1 MKKLKSLTIIM
12 LTITINVGV
21 VTGCGSSKAPTTE
34 KTAQTESANKFT
46 YEPITI
52 TVDLDRSGKGDKVE
66 EIFKKA
72 PTKAVT
78 LGDEFTDIL
87 LDLGL
92 EGNMAGRTVGS
103 AKSVRTTFD
112 EAKKSVSVLA
122 EKDLTKEQL
131 LSAEGDFIIG
141 WDSNF
146 TDKKF
151 GKDFCKENAIDIYTP
166 KFTSDNA
173 TIDDLY
179 EDYTVLGKI
188 FGVSDVAKTKVTAM
202 KEKIKNV
209 QDKLSQSSKESTKSV
224 FVFDSGEKAP
234 FTACQGMPGNLIKLA
249 GGKTIF
255 DDIDKG
261 WATVSWEE
269 VVKRNPEVII
279 IMDYGNGDVN
289 EKEKFLYSNQSLKD
303 VDAIKNKQV
312 YPVVLCDMEGGAGS
326 ALVVE
331 DLAKIL
337 HPDLFK

>member
-1 MKKLKSLTIIM
+1 MLELLLMKL
-12 LTITINVGV
+12 
-21 VTGCGSSKAPTTE
+21 
-34 KTAQTESANKFT
+34 
-46 YEPITI
+46 
-52 TVDLDRSGKGDKVE
+52 
-66 EIFKKA
+66 
-72 PTKAVT
+72 
-78 LGDEFTDIL
+78 
-87 LDLGL
+87 
-92 EGNMAGRTVGS
+92 
-103 AKSVRTTFD
+103 
-112 EAKKSVSVLA
+112 KKSVTALA
-122 EKDLTKEQL
+122 EKNLTKEQL
-131 LSAEGDFIIG
+131 LSAESDFIMG

-151 GKDFCKENAIDIYTP
+151 GKDFCIENGISIYTP
-166 KFTSDNA
+166 KFTSDKA
-173 TIDDLY
+173 TIEDLY
-179 EDYTVLGKI
+179 EDYNVLGKI
-188 FGVSDVAKTKVTAM
+188 FGVSDVSKAKVTAM

-209 QDKLSQSSKESTKSV
+209 QYKISKLSKDSTKSI

-269 VVKRNPEVII
+269 VVERNPDVIV
-279 IMDYGNGDVN
+279 IMDYGNGDAA
-289 EKEKFLYSNQSLKD
+289 EKEKFLYSNQSLKE

-337 HPDLFK
+337 HPDLFE